1 MELSIRTRLTLW
13 YTAILLSILVVISG
27 LSYSL
32 LRSRLMQDLDASLLA
47 VGLVVRDTGWS
58 GSGAALG
65 VGPESALR
73 EILGPEFYAK
83 FFQLVD
89 PEGRLGARSTHLRE
103 ETLPLSAQ
111 ARENAARGVR
121 TFETVR
127 RAAGEPVR
135 LLTLPITRDGQLV
148 QLLQVG
154 IPLERAERT
163 LGRYLETLLVL
174 IPLGLALAAAG
185 GAVIA
190 RTALRPVD
198 AMSRTARRI
207 SGEDLDA
214 RLPLRGTGDELD
226 HLAETLN
233 PQLAR
238 RAAAAWSWRCAS
250 PTGGPRSR

>member
-65 VGPESALR
+65 LGPESALR
-73 EILGPEFYAK
+73 EILGPEFYDK

-111 ARENAARGVR
+111 ARENAAHGAPPGGRHVPHGTPDQRRGPR
-121 TFETVR
+121 GAASAARNGR
-127 RAAGEPVR
+127 RAGPPGRDAQRDAGAAR
-135 LLTLPITRDGQLV
+135 GGLRSDASLH
-148 QLLQVG
+148 
-154 IPLERAERT
+154 
-163 LGRYLETLLVL
+163 GR
-174 IPLGLALAAAG
+174 
-185 GAVIA
+185 
-190 RTALRPVD
+190 
-198 AMSRTARRI
+198 
-207 SGEDLDA
+207 
-214 RLPLRGTGDELD
+214 
-226 HLAETLN
+226 
-233 PQLAR
+233 R
-238 RAAAAWSWRCAS
+238 RARAAHAADRAQGHDRGCAA
-250 PTGGPRSR
+250 

>member
-1 MELSIRTRLTLW
+1 MSRRAMELSIRTRLTLW

-73 EILGPEFYAK
+73 EILGPEFYDK

-111 ARENAARGVR
+111 AREEAARGVR
-121 TFETVR
+121 TFATVR
-127 RAAGEPVR
+127 HEAGEPAR
-135 LLTLPITRDGQLV
+135 LLTLAVTRDGPIV
-148 QLLQVG
+148 SLLLDRT
-154 IPLERAERT
+154 PPERARRT
-163 LGRYLETLLVL
+163 
-174 IPLGLALAAAG
+174 
-185 GAVIA
+185 
-190 RTALRPVD
+190 
-198 AMSRTARRI
+198 S
-207 SGEDLDA
+207 
-214 RLPLRGTGDELD
+214 
-226 HLAETLN
+226 
-233 PQLAR
+233 
-238 RAAAAWSWRCAS
+238 
-250 PTGGPRSR
+250 